1 MAYIDGIP
9 IRDSIHTDSSIVS
22 GEWRAYR
29 NILTG
34 QFISGGGF
42 AATGDRYTEFTNDIR
57 EYNRKIDTLTGHW
70 AHTSSDLF
78 INPKDAGLKYT
89 GTGQF

>member
-9 IRDSIHTDSSIVS
+9 IRDSIHTDSTISS
-22 GEWRAYR
+22 GDWREYR
-29 NILTG
+29 DILTG

-42 AATGDRYTEFTNDIR
+42 GATGDRYTEFTNDIR
-57 EYNRKIDTLTGHW
+57 EYNRKIDTLTGNGGNI
-70 AHTSSDLF
+70 SSDLF
-78 INPKDAGLKYT
+78 LNPKDAGLKYT